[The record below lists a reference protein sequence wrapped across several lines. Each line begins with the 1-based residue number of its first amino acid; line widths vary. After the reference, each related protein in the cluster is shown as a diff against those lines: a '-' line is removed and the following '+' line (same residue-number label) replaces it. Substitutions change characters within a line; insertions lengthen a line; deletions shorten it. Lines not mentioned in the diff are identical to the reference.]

1 MEKETLEQKTLM
13 ELRKMAKE
21 MGLGPISALKKRR
34 AHRKNRRKTVTI
46 RGEKCRRCG
55 CLWFF

>member
-21 MGLGPISALKKRR
+21 MGLGTTL
-34 AHRKNRRKTVTI
+34 N
-46 RGEKCRRCG
+46 
-55 CLWFF
+55 LWDKPYLY